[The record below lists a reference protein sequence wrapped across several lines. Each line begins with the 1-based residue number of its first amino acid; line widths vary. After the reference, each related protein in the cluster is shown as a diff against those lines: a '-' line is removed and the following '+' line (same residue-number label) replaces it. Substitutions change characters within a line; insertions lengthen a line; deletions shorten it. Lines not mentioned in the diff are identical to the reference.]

1 MKFPRSTMPTT
12 RRTVLCT
19 VLAAGALALGA
30 APATAAD
37 AAYPSKPVTLV
48 VPFSPGGSLDATARI
63 LAERMKDILGQQVLV
78 ANKPGAGS
86 SIGARAVATA
96 QPDGY
101 TVFFTSGSAYG
112 FLHLLVKGF
121 NYQLSDFVP
130 IAGVAINTSLI
141 AVNASVP
148 AKSLTDLVALAR
160 SKPGSVNF
168 CSTGVNGL
176 NHLQLEMFKR
186 EAATGGGPLQLTHV
200 PYSGVAPALIALR
213 GGDVQ
218 ACTLPYSALIKNLD
232 GKEIRVLAVQR
243 SKRLSSLP
251 NVPTTG
257 EQGFAGM
264 DGNDQFVNIAA
275 PKGTPAAVVSKLES
289 AVRTAMQDPAV
300 IERLEKIDVQPTFL
314 GAAETAQWLKDDVAK
329 YTAIIREAG
338 LASAQ

>member
-1 MKFPRSTMPTT
+1 MKFPRSTMPAT
-12 RRTVLCT
+12 RRTLIRT
-19 VLAAGALALGA
+19 ALAAGALALGA
-30 APATAAD
+30 APAFADD
-37 AAYPSKPVTLV
+37 AAYPSESITLV
-48 VPFSPGGSLDATARI
+48 VPFSAGGSLDATARI

-130 IAGVAINTSLI
+130 IASVAINTSLI

-148 AKSLTDLVALAR
+148 VKNLGELVALAR

-186 EAATGGGPLQLTHV
+186 LVKTGGAPLQLTHV

-218 ACTLPYSALIKNLD
+218 ACTLPYSALVKNLH
-232 GKEIRVLAVQR
+232 GKEIRVLAVQKP
-243 SKRLSSLP
+243 KRLASLP
-251 NVPTTG
+251 NVATTG

-264 DGNDQFVNIAA
+264 DGNDQFVNLSA

-289 AVRTAMQDPAV
+289 AVRTAMQDPAI
-300 IERLEKIDVQPTFL
+300 IERLEKIDVQPTFV
-314 GAAETAQWLKDDVAK
+314 GAAETTQWLQGDVAK
-329 YTAIIREAG
+329 YAAIIREAG
-338 LASAQ
+338 LATAQ